1 MKILADENVPFSIIR
16 MIEENGYDIRWIRK
30 DAPGIS
36 DIEVM
41 RYAYQDKRV
50 ILTFDHD
57 FGELAVK
64 DKAYPSVGIILL
76 RLHQMTPHDMAEYI
90 TNIICSRDD
99 WEGHFSVLEHDRIR
113 MRSLHQ

>member
-1 MKILADENVPFSIIR
+1 
-16 MIEENGYDIRWIRK
+16 MIEQRGYDIRWIRK
-30 DAPGIS
+30 DAPGVS

-41 RYAYQDKRV
+41 QLAYRDNRV

-64 DKAYPSVGIILL
+64 DTAYPSVGIILL
-76 RLHQMTPHDMAEYI
+76 RLHQMTPGDMAEYI

-99 WEGHFSVLEHDRIR
+99 WEGYFSVLEYDRIR
-113 MRSLHQ
+113 MRSLH